1 MHRTVFSGIG
11 IALIAVSTASA
22 EMKFGYIN
30 SEAIFAEYEGTKEA
44 QSKFNNE
51 VAKWEQEASKKQQ
64 EIKDLK
70 EQIDKQS
77 LLLSNERKKALEDS
91 LNQKMGN
98 YQKFLQENFGQD
110 GKALTFL
117 DETHGP
123 SPSSKKSTVLS
134 SESPKRRITTIFS
147 THGRAGSFS
156 RRRYTTSTSVF
167 WKRSTRKNNSAFIN
181 YCRDARCFT
190 AGRHR

>member
-1 MHRTVFSGIG
+1 MRSNVLTGIG
-11 IALIAVSTASA
+11 IALIAASMTHA

-64 EIKDLK
+64 VIKDLK

-91 LNQKMGN
+91 LNQKMVN
-98 YQKFLQENFGQD
+98 YQKFLQDKFGQK
-110 GKALTFL
+110 GEALEKNEELTKPII
-117 DETHGP
+117 E
-123 SPSSKKSTVLS
+123 KIN
-134 SESPKRRITTIFS
+134 RIIEKIAKEENYDYIF
-147 THGRAGSFS
+147 
-156 RRRYTTSTSVF
+156 
-167 WKRSTRKNNSAFIN
+167 
-181 YCRDARCFT
+181 DARSGGIVF
-190 AGRHR
+190 AKKVYDLNQRVLEQLNKEK

>member
-91 LNQKMGN
+91 LNQKMVN

-110 GKALTFL
+110 GKAL
-117 DETHGP
+117 
-123 SPSSKKSTVLS
+123 KKNEELTKPII
-134 SESPKRRITTIFS
+134 EKINRIIERIAKEENYDYIFDA
-147 THGRAGSFS
+147 RAGGI
-156 RRRYTTSTSVF
+156 VF
-167 WKRSTRKNNSAFIN
+167 AKKVYDLNQRVLEALNKEK
-181 YCRDARCFT
+181 
-190 AGRHR
+190 